1 MNGKPTTFRLFRSLA
16 LFTTGALITVACTK
30 VKVSWD
36 QQASAAAPGSQTA
49 AVVSPAVPPATQPS
63 LPPPTANQIAD
74 ARSLSRTFSQVA
86 EQVSP
91 SVVSIRVAKK
101 QKIKVMR
108 RGNPFGREFPFHFGP
123 FGSPFGA
130 PDEEGDDDGGEERQG
145 PVQRGSGSGVVIDTK
160 GYILTNNH
168 VVGDAD
174 DIKVQFIDGKEL
186 SAKIVGTDSRSDLAV
201 IRVEAKDY
209 ALKAAKLGDSEK
221 LLVGEWVM
229 AIGNPFGLDH
239 TVTVG
244 VISAKGRSGI
254 GENRGNYQDFLQTDA
269 SINPGNSGGP
279 LVNLSGEVIGINTA
293 ILGPGGNI
301 GIGFAV
307 PSDMAKPI
315 VSELLTSG
323 KVHRPY
329 LGISMQQYES
339 EMAKAM
345 GAPEKGALVQSLS
358 AGGPAD
364 KAGIRRGDVI
374 TKVDGKPISNSRDV
388 QRQVLTHR
396 VGDAVALEVWRDGK
410 MLTLSVKA
418 GELPSDDAGPVA
430 SNAAPDEASAAKAK
444 LGLSMQSLT
453 PQLAERLGVKNAQ
466 GVVISGVKPGSPASE
481 AGLQRGDLIL
491 EVDRHPV
498 KTIEE
503 ATKHLAAQRPGGH
516 VLLVQRGDSSVYILI
531 RPSAQ

>member
-1 MNGKPTTFRLFRSLA
+1 
-16 LFTTGALITVACTK
+16 
-30 VKVSWD
+30 
-36 QQASAAAPGSQTA
+36 
-49 AVVSPAVPPATQPS
+49 
-63 LPPPTANQIAD
+63 
-74 ARSLSRTFSQVA
+74 
-86 EQVSP
+86 
-91 SVVSIRVAKK
+91 
-101 QKIKVMR
+101 
-108 RGNPFGREFPFHFGP
+108 
-123 FGSPFGA
+123 
-130 PDEEGDDDGGEERQG
+130 
-145 PVQRGSGSGVVIDTK
+145 VQRGSGSGVVIDTK

-186 SAKIVGTDSRSDLAV
+186 PAKIVGTDSRSDLAV

-254 GENRGNYQDFLQTDA
+254 GENRGSYQDFLQTDA

-329 LGISMQQYES
+329 LGISMQPYES

-345 GAPEKGALVQSLS
+345 GAPEKGALVGGLN
-358 AGGPAD
+358 AGGPAE
-364 KAGIRRGDVI
+364 KAGVRRGDVI

-396 VGDAVALEVWRDGK
+396 VGDAVSLEVWRDGK
-410 MLTLSVKA
+410 LLTVSAKA
-418 GELPSDDAGPVA
+418 GELPSDDASPPA
-430 SNAAPDEASAAKAK
+430 SAGATDEASQAKAK
-444 LGLSMQSLT
+444 LGLSMQNLT

-498 KTIEE
+498 RSIEE
-503 ATKHLAAQRPGGH
+503 ATKILGAQRPGGH
-516 VLLVQRGDSSVYILI
+516 VLLVQRGDNSVYILI
-531 RPSAQ
+531 RPTAP

>member
-1 MNGKPTTFRLFRSLA
+1 MNGKLTSFRLFRSLA

-36 QQASAAAPGSQTA
+36 QEASAAAPGASPGP
-49 AVVSPAVPPATQPS
+49 AVVAPMVPQAAQPS

-74 ARSLSRTFSQVA
+74 ARSMSRTFSQVA

-101 QKIKVMR
+101 QKIKIMR
-108 RGNPFGREFPFHFGP
+108 RGNPFGRDLPFHFGP
-123 FGSPFGA
+123 FGSPFGM
-130 PDEEGDDDGGEERQG
+130 PDDDDDDSSGEERQG
-145 PVQRGSGSGVVIDTK
+145 PVQRGAGSGVVIDTK

-168 VVGDAD
+168 VVGEAD

-186 SAKIVGTDSRSDLAV
+186 PAKIVGTDSRSDLAV

-209 ALKAAKLGDSEK
+209 TLKAAKLGDSEK

-254 GENRGNYQDFLQTDA
+254 GENRSNYQDFLQTDA

-307 PSDMAKPI
+307 PSDMAKPV
-315 VSELLTSG
+315 VSELLAGG
-323 KVHRPY
+323 KVHRPF
-329 LGISMQQYES
+329 LGISMQPYELDL
-339 EMAKAM
+339 AKAM
-345 GAPEKGALVQSLS
+345 GGPEKGALVQGLT
-358 AGGPAD
+358 AGGPAE

-374 TKVDGKPISNSRDV
+374 TKVDGKPIANSREV

-410 MLTLSVKA
+410 LVTIAAKA
-418 GELPSDDAGPVA
+418 GELPSDDA
-430 SNAAPDEASAAKAK
+430 APPTASAGDDGSAARAK

-453 PQLAERLGVKNAQ
+453 PQLAERLGVKNGQ
-466 GVVISGVKPGSPASE
+466 GVVISGIKPGSPAAE
-481 AGLQRGDLIL
+481 AGLQRGDLIV

-498 KTIEE
+498 KSVEE
-503 ATKHLAAQRPGGH
+503 ASKALGAPRPGGH
-516 VLLVQRGDSSVYILI
+516 VLLIQRGDSSVYVLI
-531 RPSAQ
+531 RPTTP

>member
-1 MNGKPTTFRLFRSLA
+1 MTGKSTPFRLFRSVA

-36 QQASAAAPGSQTA
+36 QQASAAPGAAQTPA
-49 AVVSPAVPPATQPS
+49 AVAPLVPQAQAPS

-74 ARSLSRTFSQVA
+74 ARSMSRTFSQVA

-91 SVVSIRVAKK
+91 SVVAIRVAKK

-130 PDEEGDDDGGEERQG
+130 PDEDGEDDGTEERQG
-145 PVQRGSGSGVVIDTK
+145 PVQRGAGSGVVIDTK

-174 DIKVQFIDGKEL
+174 DIKVQFLDGKEL
-186 SAKIVGTDSRSDLAV
+186 PAKIVGTDSKSDLAV
-201 IRVEAKDY
+201 IRVEPKDY
-209 ALKAAKLGDSEK
+209 AIKAARLGDSEK

-254 GENRGNYQDFLQTDA
+254 GENRSNYQDFLQTDA

-315 VSELLTSG
+315 VNELIASG
-323 KVHRPY
+323 KVHRPF
-329 LGISMQQYES
+329 LGISMQPYEPDL
-339 EMAKAM
+339 AKAM
-345 GAPEKGALVQSLS
+345 GAPEKGALVVSLTG
-358 AGGPAD
+358 GGPAE

-396 VGDAVALEVWRDGK
+396 VGDSVALELWRDGK
-410 MLTLSVKA
+410 MVTINAKA
-418 GELPSDDAGPVA
+418 GELPSDEAPAQVG
-430 SNAAPDEASAAKAK
+430 AAEDPSSARAK
-444 LGLSMQSLT
+444 LGLALQALT
-453 PQLAERLGVKNAQ
+453 PQLAERLGMKGGGQ
-466 GVVISGVKPGSPASE
+466 GVVISGVKPGSPAAE
-481 AGLQRGDLIL
+481 AGLHQGDVIA

-498 KTIEE
+498 KSVDE
-503 ATKHLAAQRPGGH
+503 ASKLLGQPRPGGH
-516 VLLVQRGDSSVYILI
+516 VLLIQRGDSSVFVLI
-531 RPSAQ
+531 RPSTP